1 MKKIQ
6 ESLKSSRKGALVR
19 AGTSWRLRG
28 NPFRKSSAIHT
39 VSTASTEKTPLTEKR
54 SPETNINSVRMRPC
68 LEQVRRKYEEGRP
81 VGNLV
86 LKGRKRTRT
95 WFDWVK
101 KMWACKKAQRRETG
115 DGSWRFWERKGLS
128 TEVLQGMNWC
138 DHKINL
144 KSYFGK
150 EHRFLLG
157 YQVVLTGAIF
167 WQPSAYHNHKFR
179 DGSAY

>member
-28 NPFRKSSAIHT
+28 NPLRKSSAIHT
-39 VSTASTEKTPLTEKR
+39 VSTVSMEKTPLTEKR

-101 KMWACKKAQRRETG
+101 KM
-115 DGSWRFWERKGLS
+115 
-128 TEVLQGMNWC
+128 
-138 DHKINL
+138 
-144 KSYFGK
+144 
-150 EHRFLLG
+150 
-157 YQVVLTGAIF
+157 
-167 WQPSAYHNHKFR
+167 
-179 DGSAY
+179 